1 MIDANQAYNI
11 LSVNHP
17 ASIVKTCLDFGSF
30 FAFSLAPFYIGSE
43 TYYTGTTLDAVD
55 KKTGKIFEY
64 DILSD
69 LDAYE
74 KAKEIDVK
82 TMYDQKI

>member
-1 MIDANQAYNI
+1 MIDAKQAYDI
-11 LSVNHP
+11 LSRERP

-43 TYYTGTTLDAVD
+43 IYYTGTTLDAVD

-74 KAKEIDVK
+74 DAKEIDLK
-82 TMYDQKI
+82 TVYDQKI